1 MRRLC
6 MRSACVGEAVVLV
19 EMNVKEISF
28 TIRDLDEVAGPGQV
42 VLCQTHVGRLRAPRG
57 WELVDERSVGRLVP
71 FPDRDGEQRPPR
83 RRHPTRSDE
92 TVRSI
97 TDARHPLDV
106 DRSAPTDQP
115 SPKVTPLLARAFT
128 GADRHPSTAL
138 DDGPEAEV
146 FDPFGDESWDQR
158 THRDE
163 EADSAD
169 PDQGT
174 QMEFD
179 SFDFEPSA

>member
-1 MRRLC
+1 MD
-6 MRSACVGEAVVLV
+6 
-19 EMNVKEISF
+19 VKEISF

-42 VLCQTHVGRLRAPRG
+42 VLCETHVGRLRAPRG
-57 WELVDERSVGRLVP
+57 WELVDARSVGRVVP
-71 FPDRDGEQRPPR
+71 FPDRDGEQRRPR
-83 RRHPTRSDE
+83 RRHPARSDE

-97 TDARHPLDV
+97 ADARHPLDV
-106 DRSAPTDQP
+106 GRSAPTDQP

-128 GADRHPSTAL
+128 GADRHPSTASS
-138 DDGPEAEV
+138 DGSEAEV

-163 EADSAD
+163 GADSAV